1 MRCRPSDST
10 DSSSVCSSPAPP
22 HCGLPRQSPRGTYVR
37 RVRQSGTPSVRS
49 DSRGTALSTGMARED
64 AAVSSHDSPTM
75 WAHRNVQARWR
86 PGCTRVLRDTDAL
99 VHSGIPAAEQSMPS
113 HRPTS
118 RMTNCSA
125 ECSERPQNNVDSKAN
140 TAASAPTDA
149 ATVAIRSHAIP
160 AKQRDSAALF
170 LSISCSSRC
179 RAAP

>member
-22 HCGLPRQSPRGTYVR
+22 HCGLRRQSPSPRYVR
-37 RVRQSGTPSVRS
+37 RVRQSETPSVRS
-49 DSRGTALSTGMARED
+49 DSGGTALSTGMARAD

-140 TAASAPTDA
+140 TAASAHIDA